1 MGKSNGLLDFRVGV
15 VQARSENKDPVV
27 KPLLWVAAG
36 GACGAVLRF
45 AVQAATSSW
54 SSFPWGTFMVNASG
68 SLAIGVLIALF
79 AGVPWFEGAGRP
91 FLVAGLLGAF
101 TTFSAFSAETVL
113 LFEQGRF
120 GSAAA
125 YVVGSVVV
133 CLAAALAG
141 YRVAGAL
148 Q

>member
-1 MGKSNGLLDFRVGV
+1 MLPPWVLLRRSDVKSI
-15 VQARSENKDPVV
+15 
-27 KPLLWVAAG
+27 LWVAAG

-45 AVQAATSSW
+45 AVQEIANNW
-54 SSFPWGTFMVNASG
+54 NSFPWGTFLANVTG
-68 SLAIGVLIALF
+68 SLAVGVLIGLF
-79 AGVPWFEGAGRP
+79 AGVPWFEGTGRAL
-91 FLVAGLLGAF
+91 LVAGLLGAF
-101 TTFSAFSAETVL
+101 TTFSAFSVEALL

-141 YRVAGAL
+141 YRLAGAL